1 MVPTTVCPPKAGKDR
16 HSMSRDTDKSFFISS
31 PLANKYAGLYQQLL
45 SGVVSYK
52 ELGNRIIRRIKAAHA
67 FRQVEQVR
75 ELSGALINI
84 PIKECQLIA
93 QYYLVW
99 CECRESKLNA
109 DALESIADQSR
120 TYKAKAFLSLAGF
133 AELRGDFE
141 LELFFLNESLKA
153 KPGVSDYIQA
163 IRATAIVKAIEG
175 FHASSLKDMETLLP
189 FIRHAEPLA
198 YYDFLNSYAV
208 GLNEIGRKNE
218 ARNVIRHVVASP
230 FAYAYPEWQET
241 AQELKEPSRVYISM
255 PHVEDNPI
263 EVEAKVSRHA
273 SKEAIASR
281 PAKVVAFPPLKE
293 APPPKKPEVIGSR
306 QFADMS
312 LADKREFILAAVK
325 TELLPETEYNKMVL
339 MLGLVKSDAAPNVI
353 DLEDEKVLNDLMIEW
368 AHLIEPDELA
378 GVLSALRDCED
389 DQRRTTIIDKMIRK
403 VFEYSRVCNI
413 TESDWRLQVERRLP
427 EK

>member
-1 MVPTTVCPPKAGKDR
+1 
-16 HSMSRDTDKSFFISS
+16 MSRDTDKSFFITS

-75 ELSGALINI
+75 ELSGTLINI
-84 PIKECQLIA
+84 PIKEYQLIA

-99 CECRESKLNA
+99 CQCRELKLHSNV
-109 DALESIADQSR
+109 LQTITDQSQ
-120 TYKAKAFLSLAGF
+120 TYKTKALLSLAGF
-133 AELRGDFE
+133 EGLKGNVDSELYLYTEALKSSSNISDYVQSTMGVAVV
-141 LELFFLNESLKA
+141 KA
-153 KPGVSDYIQA
+153 K
-163 IRATAIVKAIEG
+163 EG
-175 FHASSLKDMETLLP
+175 FHQSALKDLEKLTFL
-189 FIRHAEPLA
+189 IKYAEPVV
-198 YYDFLNSYAV
+198 YFDVLNSYAV
-208 GLNEIGRKNE
+208 ELSEASHKDE
-218 ARNVIRHVVASP
+218 ARNIIRHVVASP

-241 AQELKEPSRVYISM
+241 AQELKEPSRAYISM
-255 PHVEDNPI
+255 PHVEHKP
-263 EVEAKVSRHA
+263 VEAEAEVSCHA
-273 SKEAIASR
+273 SKETIASR